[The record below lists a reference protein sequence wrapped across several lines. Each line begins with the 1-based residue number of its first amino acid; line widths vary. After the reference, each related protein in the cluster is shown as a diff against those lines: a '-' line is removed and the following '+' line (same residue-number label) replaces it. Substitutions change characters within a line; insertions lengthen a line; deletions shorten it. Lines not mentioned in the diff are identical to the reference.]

1 MFCKASSMGILGIDA
16 FEVLVEVDIA
26 RGLPVF
32 DIVGLPDMGVKE
44 SRNRVKASIK
54 NSGFEF
60 PVGKITV
67 NLAPADVK
75 KNGSLYDLPIALS
88 ILKASG
94 QIGDW
99 DDGSVFFGELSLSG
113 EIKSVNGVLP
123 MVLKA
128 KEMGL
133 ENVFI
138 PKENSREGAIVSGI
152 NLFAANNLQELA
164 DHFSNKSPLEALM
177 QQNFEYVDYKYE
189 VDLSDVKGQFKAKRA
204 IEVAAAGGHNIL
216 FIGVPGSGKSMLAKR
231 IPTILPPMRFDEAIE
246 TTKIHSVV
254 GNISKETPLSF
265 NRPFRAPHHTI
276 SLAGLAGGG
285 SIPMPGEISLAHN
298 GVLFLD
304 ELPEFNRQTLEGLR
318 QPIEDKVITISRARS
333 KLTYPS
339 SVMLVAAMNP
349 CPCGFFG
356 HPARKCKCMPIAVS
370 KYLGRISGPMLD
382 RIDIH
387 VEVMPID
394 FTDMSKAPDSE
405 SSDAVRERVTR
416 VRMKQWAR
424 FENEKFNCN
433 AEISSSLVNEI
444 CQTTD
449 AAAKM
454 IKVAF
459 DKLSFSARAYNKI
472 LKVAKTIA
480 DLDDSEMIDSKHIAE
495 ALQYRDLDRRYWG

>member
-1 MFCKASSMGILGIDA
+1 MGILGIDA

-67 NLAPADVK
+67 NLAPADVR

-88 ILKASG
+88 ILRASG
-94 QIGDW
+94 QIDDW
-99 DDGSVFFGELSLSG
+99 DESSVFFGELSLSG
-113 EIKSVNGVLP
+113 EIKPVNGVLP

-128 KEMGL
+128 KEMGFK
-133 ENVFI
+133 NVII
-138 PKENSREGAIVSGI
+138 PKENAREGAIVSEI
-152 NLFAANNLQELA
+152 NLFAANDLRELA
-164 DHFSNKSPLEALM
+164 DHFSNKSPLKALT

-216 FIGVPGSGKSMLAKR
+216 FVGIPGSGKSMLAKR
-231 IPTILPPMRFDEAIE
+231 VPTILPPMRFDEAIE

-254 GNISKETPLSF
+254 GNISRDAPLSF
-265 NRPFRAPHHTI
+265 TRPFRAPHHTI

-304 ELPEFNRQTLEGLR
+304 EFPEFNRQTLEGLR

-356 HPARKCKCMPIAVS
+356 HPVRKCKCMPIAVS

-382 RIDIH
+382 RMDIH
-387 VEVMPID
+387 VEVMPVD
-394 FTDMSKAPDSE
+394 FADMSRAPNGE
-405 SSDAVRERVTR
+405 TSDVVRERVTR
-416 VRMKQWAR
+416 VRKKQWAR
-424 FENEKFNCN
+424 FENEKFSCN
-433 AEISSSLVNEI
+433 AEISSSLVSEV

-449 AAAKM
+449 SAAKM
-454 IKVAF
+454 IKMAF
-459 DKLSFSARAYNKI
+459 DRLSFSARAYNKI

-480 DLDDSEMIDSKHIAE
+480 DLDDSEIIDSKHIAE
-495 ALQYRDLDRRYWG
+495 ALQYRDLDRRYWR